1 MAKKF
6 SIADFAAPEAVSKVD
21 QIDVVRIPW
30 DRIKTNDANF
40 YAVDDVEELRNSIR
54 MHGLLDPVVVTP
66 DEEEGKYLLISGHR
80 RHKAWGLLREEDPEK
95 YAAIPAIVRRFES
108 KSMAE
113 LALIMANSSARKL
126 TSPEIARQ
134 AERIERLLY
143 DLKEEGYEF
152 DGRMRDQVAKAC
164 QVSSTKLARLK
175 VIRENLVMA
184 FKEKWEKGELNESCA
199 YELAQGG
206 PKFQGLVFEALPTA
220 TVQAISRFR
229 DITEKEG
236 NWYDC
241 SGLTGPGCLKCTHAK
256 AFVRHDLERPY
267 EACRA
272 KTCCLECDKAKRDWD
287 PCSRMCSKAKEKRSA
302 ANAKEKEKEAKKEAQ
317 RKNALMTQVRE
328 SAIRLLKAADAAGA
342 DDKTE
347 IKLATYGSKNVAY
360 LRKAAAGEDIG
371 YIYRNE
377 LAPQWLDVPAVAR
390 ALKCSADYVCGL
402 TDELQPRAVE
412 TPAPTREPMPDP
424 MTAPTVTTSQQWW
437 RSCRDDPPKGWML
450 AVVLTPMGG
459 IQKYCDLDLMQ
470 WHDGKWWGVYDASE
484 DEMDAD
490 ASWWM
495 PAAAVP
501 AEVWD

>member
-6 SIADFAAPEAVSKVD
+6 SIADFAAPEGVSKVD

-126 TSPEIARQ
+126 TSPEISRQ

-175 VIRENLVMA
+175 VIRENLLID
-184 FKEKWEKGELNESCA
+184 FKKQWEAGKLNESCA
-199 YELAQGG
+199 YELAQASSVIQEKILRTA
-206 PKFQGLVFEALPTA
+206 PNATAQGIAKVRQIMEAGNNYGCTA
-220 TVQAISRFR
+220 LS
-229 DITEKEG
+229 
-236 NWYDC
+236 
-241 SGLTGPGCLKCTHAK
+241 GPGCLKCTHGA
-256 AFVRHDLERPY
+256 AFLRHDLEDPWNSC
-267 EACRA
+267 EG
-272 KTCCLECDKAKRDWD
+272 KKCCLTCDKAKRDWN
-287 PCSRMCSKAKEKRSA
+287 PCPRMCSKAKEKRAA
-302 ANAKEKEKEAKKEAQ
+302 ANAKEKEKEKAEQEKKTNRIRREI
-317 RKNALMTQVRE
+317 RE
-328 SAIRLLKAADAAGA
+328 SALRLLKAAEAAGA

-490 ASWWM
+490 DSWWA

-501 AEVWD
+501 AEVWK

>member
-6 SIADFAAPEAVSKVD
+6 SIAEFAAPEAVSKVD
-21 QIDVVRIPW
+21 TIDVVRIPW
-30 DRIKTNDANF
+30 DRIRANDANF
-40 YAVDDVEELRNSIR
+40 YSVDDVEELRNSIR

-95 YAAIPAIVRRFES
+95 YASIPAIVRRFES

-126 TSPEIARQ
+126 TSPEISRQ

-175 VIRENLVMA
+175 VIRENLLID
-184 FKEKWEKGELNESCA
+184 FKKQWEAGKLNESCA
-199 YELAQGG
+199 YELAQGSSV
-206 PKFQGLVFEALPTA
+206 FQEKILRVKPDATAYGIAAVRKIMEGGNDYSCAAL
-220 TVQAISRFR
+220 
-229 DITEKEG
+229 
-236 NWYDC
+236 C
-241 SGLTGPGCLKCTHAK
+241 GPGCLKCTHQQ
-256 AFVRHDLERPY
+256 AFLRHDLEDPWN
-267 EACRA
+267 ACEG
-272 KTCCLECDKAKRDWD
+272 KKCCLTCDKAKRDWY
-287 PCSRMCSKAKEKRSA
+287 PCPRMCSKAKEKRSA
-302 ANAKEKEKEAKKEAQ
+302 ANAKEKEKEKAEQEKKTNRIRREI
-317 RKNALMTQVRE
+317 RE
-328 SAIRLLKAADAAGA
+328 SALRLLKAAEAAGA

-360 LRKAAAGEDIG
+360 LRKAAGDGDIG
-371 YIYRNE
+371 YFYFNE
-377 LAPQWLDVPAVAR
+377 LAPQKLDVPAVAR

-450 AVVLTPMGG
+450 AVVLTPVDRSR
-459 IQKYCDLDLMQ
+459 KYFDVDLMQ

-501 AEVWD
+501 AEVWE